1 MRHFRG
7 FDIAEKDLMNRFPWR
22 YVNVYLCLFHF
33 IFKCHL
39 SSECTCVCVCA
50 YTGACV
56 NSGID
61 SLRQN
66 ASIFLGRSLHE
77 SRIKYNRTSTITT
90 DSKPITTGSKPFRQL
105 FLRFYWLIWPS
116 VKMNCHESIT
126 NCLLSLQSV
135 SSLSLTGLIFVG

>member
-1 MRHFRG
+1 MF
-7 FDIAEKDLMNRFPWR
+7 I
-22 YVNVYLCLFHF
+22 YVCFILFLNV
-33 IFKCHL
+33 IIRQNVRVG
-39 SSECTCVCVCA
+39 VCVL
-50 YTGACV
+50 TREHV

-90 DSKPITTGSKPFRQL
+90 DSKPITTNSKPFRQL

-116 VKMNCHESIT
+116 VKMNCHESIM
-126 NCLLSLQSV
+126 NCLLSLSF
-135 SSLSLTGLIFVG
+135 TGLIVAE

>member
-1 MRHFRG
+1 MF
-7 FDIAEKDLMNRFPWR
+7 I
-22 YVNVYLCLFHF
+22 YVCFILFLNV
-33 IFKCHL
+33 IIRQNVRVG
-39 SSECTCVCVCA
+39 VCVCA
-50 YTGACV
+50 YPGACV

-61 SLRQN
+61 LLRQN
-66 ASIFLGRSLHE
+66 VSIFLGRSPRFFAPNSLRSLHE

-90 DSKPITTGSKPFRQL
+90 DSKPITTDSKPFRQL

-135 SSLSLTGLIFVG
+135 SSLPFTGLIFAG